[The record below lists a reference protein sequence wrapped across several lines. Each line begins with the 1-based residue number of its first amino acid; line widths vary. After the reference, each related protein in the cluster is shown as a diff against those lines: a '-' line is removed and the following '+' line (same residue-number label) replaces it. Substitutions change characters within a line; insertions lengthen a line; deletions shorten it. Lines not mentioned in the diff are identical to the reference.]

1 MSGRAS
7 YLQWLARGGIGHIL
21 IDSTIPDPAQSAF
34 SLSVEL
40 QGQIFTQYI
49 LHFAKDTFRVELS
62 SDPMVLPNGVRLYF
76 FRTNARTAQGYV
88 TLPYLSPCK

>member
-1 MSGRAS
+1 MAGE
-7 YLQWLARGGIGHIL
+7 RGNRTHPNRFNHSRPGAI
-21 IDSTIPDPAQSAF
+21 SFF
-34 SLSVEL
+34 SKRRVA
-40 QGQIFTQYI
+40 GQIFTQYI